1 MDFNLME
8 FEFLRPELLWLYIPA
23 CILIALI
30 IFQKQKHQGS
40 QTVIASHLAQFIMSD
55 AKKLTK
61 PSPIWIILFLII
73 GILAAA
79 GPSWQKHSVPVYQAK
94 HARVIVMDMSASMYS
109 TDIKPNRLSQA
120 RFKTLDMVELFK
132 EGETALVAYAGSAFT
147 ISPLTSDAQTLTNL
161 IPSLS
166 PDIMPEKGS
175 NVLAALDLA
184 KELLHQAGYL
194 NGEIIL
200 VTDGIDS
207 EDINDVSDYIADMD
221 YKLNIYAVATEQGA
235 PIKLPQEGFL
245 KDQYGQIVIPK
256 ANFASLNT
264 IAKKGAGLF
273 ANYRADNSDISVFN
287 SNLSAED
294 LQQELVEQEE
304 QTLWRIDGGIYLSL
318 LLLPIALLMLRQN
331 SALFILPLMLIS
343 IPSKDAHAISLN
355 DVWQSLSQNQDQKA
369 LQAYKNQ
376 DYKNASNTDLKDIK
390 GAAHYKESNFEA
402 ALSEFEQD
410 NSETGLYNQ
419 GNALAHLGKF
429 KEAIN
434 KYEQALAL
442 NPNFSQAK
450 DNLEIVKQLEQQ
462 KNQEQQ
468 QQGDDKQNG
477 DQQNQDDQQGE
488 GDKPEQNKDQ
498 QGDKQDNQQNSDNQ
512 EQQGLDEQKD
522 QEQSEDSQQS
532 SVDQKNADQEN
543 KPELD
548 EQTQETKEQEAQ
560 KTEEEKQAQ
569 QQEQQAAQQ
578 TQQEQAEKT
587 KEEMAMREVA
597 ELSNEEKEKA
607 QQLNQILRKVPDD
620 PATLLRNKMRLEYQ
634 NRLRQRTPQGVQKSW

>member
-30 IFQKQKHQGS
+30 LFQKQKHKGS

-55 AKKLTK
+55 AKKQTK
-61 PSPIWIILFLII
+61 PSSIWLMLFLLI
-73 GILAAA
+73 GVLAAA

-94 HARVIVMDMSASMYS
+94 HARVLVMDMSSSMFS

-132 EGETALVAYAGSAFT
+132 EGETALIAYAGSAFT

-166 PDIMPEKGS
+166 PEIMPEKGS
-175 NVLAALDLA
+175 NVLAALVLA
-184 KELLHQAGYL
+184 KELLQQAGYL
-194 NGEIIL
+194 NGDIIL

-207 EDINDVSDYIADMD
+207 EDMSDVSDFIADMD

-235 PIKLPQEGFL
+235 PIKLPQAGFL

-256 ANFASLNT
+256 ANFSALNNIT
-264 IAKKGAGLF
+264 KQGSGLF
-273 ANYRADNSDISVFN
+273 SNYQTDNSDIAIFN
-287 SNLSAED
+287 STLSADD
-294 LQQELVEQEE
+294 LQKQLVEQEE
-304 QTLWRIDGGIYLSL
+304 QTLWRIDGGIYLTL
-318 LLLPIALLMLRQN
+318 LLFPIALLMLRQN
-331 SALFILPLMLIS
+331 SALFILPLVLIS
-343 IPSKDAHAISLN
+343 MPSKNVYALSFD
-355 DVWQSLSQNQDQKA
+355 DVWQSISKNQDQKA
-369 LQAYKNQ
+369 LNAYKNQ
-376 DYKNASNTDLKDIK
+376 DYKSATDTDLKDIK

-410 NSETGLYNQ
+410 TSDKGLYNQ
-419 GNALAHLGKF
+419 GNALAHLGKY
-429 KEAIN
+429 KEAID
-434 KYEQALAL
+434 KYEQALSL
-442 NPNFSQAK
+442 NPDFSQAK

-462 KNQEQQ
+462 QQ
-468 QQGDDKQNG
+468 QKQQGDDKNQDG
-477 DQQNQDDQQGE
+477 DQSKKDDQQSE
-488 GDKPEQNKDQ
+488 GDKSEQNKDQ
-498 QGDKQDNQQNSDNQ
+498 QGDKQEDQKNGENQD
-512 EQQGLDEQKD
+512 
-522 QEQSEDSQQS
+522 QQS
-532 SVDQKNADQEN
+532 SDEQESDKNSDDSQESSADKKGSEQQN

-548 EQTQETKEQEAQ
+548 KQTQEPKEQETQ
-560 KTEEEKQAQ
+560 PSEEEKQAQ
-569 QQEQQAAQQ
+569 QQAQQAAQQ
-578 TQQEQAEKT
+578 TAQEQAEKT

>member
-30 IFQKQKHQGS
+30 MLQKQKHKGS

-55 AKKLTK
+55 AKKQSK
-61 PSPIWIILFLII
+61 PSSIWLILFLFI

-94 HARVIVMDMSASMYS
+94 HARVIVMDMSSSMYS
-109 TDIKPNRLSQA
+109 EDIKPNRLSQA

-132 EGETALVAYAGSAFT
+132 EGETALIAYAGSAFT

-166 PDIMPEKGS
+166 PEIMPEKGS
-175 NVLAALDLA
+175 NVLAALVLA
-184 KELLHQAGYL
+184 KELLQQAGYL
-194 NGEIIL
+194 NGDIIL

-207 EDINDVSDYIADMD
+207 EDMSDVSDFVAEMD

-235 PIKLPQEGFL
+235 PIKLPQAGFL

-256 ANFASLNT
+256 ANFAALNN
-264 IAKKGAGLF
+264 ISKSGSGLF
-273 ANYRADNSDISVFN
+273 SNYQTDNSDIAKFN
-287 SNLSAED
+287 STLSADD
-294 LQQELVEQEE
+294 LQQQLVEQEE
-304 QTLWRIDGGIYLSL
+304 QTLWRIDGGIYLTL

-331 SALFILPLMLIS
+331 SSLLIIPLVVFTMPSENAYALSF
-343 IPSKDAHAISLN
+343 D
-355 DVWQSLSQNQDQKA
+355 DFWQSITKNQDQKA
-369 LQAYKNQ
+369 LSAYKKQ
-376 DYKNASNTDLKDIK
+376 DYKNATDTELKDIK
-390 GAAHYKESNFEA
+390 GAAHYKENNFED

-410 NSETGLYNQ
+410 TSDKGLYNQ
-419 GNALAHLGKF
+419 ANTLAHLGKY
-429 KEAIN
+429 KEAIE

-442 NPNFSQAK
+442 NPEFSQAK
-450 DNLEIVKQLEQQ
+450 DNLEIVKQLEQLEQ
-462 KNQEQQ
+462 QKQQSDDKNQ
-468 QQGDDKQNG
+468 DS
-477 DQQNQDDQQGE
+477 DQSKKEDQQGE
-488 GDKPEQNKDQ
+488 GDKSEQNKDQ
-498 QGDKQDNQQNSDNQ
+498 QGDKQEDQQNSENQ
-512 EQQGLDEQKD
+512 EQQSSDEQDSDK
-522 QEQSEDSQQS
+522 QSDDSQES
-532 SVDQKNADQEN
+532 SADKKGSDQQN

-548 EQTQETKEQEAQ
+548 EQTQESKEQEAQ
-560 KTEEEKQAQ
+560 QSEEEKQAQ
-569 QQEQQAAQQ
+569 QQAQKEAQEAA
-578 TQQEQAEKT
+578 QEQAEKT

>member
-23 CILIALI
+23 SILIALVL
-30 IFQKQKHQGS
+30 FQKQKHKGS

-55 AKKLTK
+55 AKKQAK
-61 PSPIWIILFLII
+61 PSSLWLILFLLI
-73 GILAAA
+73 GVLAAA

-94 HARVIVMDMSASMYS
+94 HARVLVMDMSSSMFS

-132 EGETALVAYAGSAFT
+132 EGETALIAYAGSAFT
-147 ISPLTSDAQTLTNL
+147 ISPLTSDAHTLTNL

-166 PDIMPEKGS
+166 PEIMPEKGS
-175 NVLAALDLA
+175 NVLAALVLA
-184 KELLHQAGYL
+184 KDLLQQAGYL
-194 NGEIIL
+194 NGDIIL

-207 EDINDVSDYIADMD
+207 EDMSDVSDYIADVD

-235 PIKLPQEGFL
+235 PIKLPQAGFL

-256 ANFASLNT
+256 ANFSALSNL
-264 IAKKGAGLF
+264 AKQSSGLF
-273 ANYRADNSDISVFN
+273 ANYRADNSDIAIFN
-287 SNLSAED
+287 NTLSADD
-294 LQQELVEQEE
+294 LQQQLVEQEE
-304 QTLWRIDGGIYLSL
+304 QTLWRIDGGIYLTL

-331 SALFILPLMLIS
+331 STLFIIPLILITV
-343 IPSKDAHAISLN
+343 PSKNVYALSFD
-355 DVWQSLSQNQDQKA
+355 DVWQSLSKNQDQKA
-369 LQAYKNQ
+369 LSAYKNQ
-376 DYKNASNTDLKDIK
+376 DYKSASETELKDIK

-410 NSETGLYNQ
+410 TSDKGLYNQ
-419 GNALAHLGKF
+419 GNTLAHLGKY
-429 KEAIN
+429 KEAID
-434 KYEQALAL
+434 KYEQALSL
-442 NPNFSQAK
+442 NPDFSQAK

-462 KNQEQQ
+462 EKQK
-468 QQGDDKQNG
+468 QQGDDKNQDG
-477 DQQNQDDQQGE
+477 DQSKKDDQQGE
-488 GDKPEQNKDQ
+488 GEKSEQNKDQ
-498 QGDKQDNQQNSDNQ
+498 KGDKQDEQQNSDNQ
-512 EQQGLDEQKD
+512 EDSDQQDSDKKSD
-522 QEQSEDSQQS
+522 DSQES
-532 SVDQKNADQEN
+532 SADKKGSDQEN

-548 EQTQETKEQEAQ
+548 KQTQEEKEQEAQ
-560 KTEEEKQAQ
+560 QSEEEKQAQ
-569 QQEQQAAQQ
+569 QQKEAQKAE
-578 TQQEQAEKT
+578 QEQTEKT

>member
-23 CILIALI
+23 CILITLI
-30 IFQKQKHQGS
+30 MLQKQKHKGS

-55 AKKLTK
+55 GKKQTK
-61 PSPIWIILFLII
+61 PSSIWLVLFLLI
-73 GILAAA
+73 GVLAAA

-94 HARVIVMDMSASMYS
+94 HARVIVMDMSSSMYS
-109 TDIKPNRLSQA
+109 EDIKPNRLSQA

-132 EGETALVAYAGSAFT
+132 EGETALIAYAGSAFT

-166 PDIMPEKGS
+166 PEIMPEKGS
-175 NVLAALDLA
+175 NVLAALVLA
-184 KELLHQAGYL
+184 KELLQQAGYL
-194 NGEIIL
+194 NGDIIL

-207 EDINDVSDYIADMD
+207 EDMSDVSDYVADMD

-235 PIKLPQEGFL
+235 PIKLPQAGFL

-256 ANFASLNT
+256 ANFSALNNIT
-264 IAKKGAGLF
+264 KQGSGLF
-273 ANYRADNSDISVFN
+273 SNYQTNNSDIAIFN
-287 SNLSAED
+287 SSLSADD
-294 LQQELVEQEE
+294 LQQQLVEQEE
-304 QTLWRIDGGIYLSL
+304 QTLWRIDGGVYLTL

-331 SALFILPLMLIS
+331 SALFILPLVLIS
-343 IPSKDAHAISLN
+343 MPSKNAYALSFD

-369 LQAYKNQ
+369 LNAYKNQ
-376 DYKNASNTDLKDIK
+376 DYKSATDTKLKDIK

-410 NSETGLYNQ
+410 TSDKGLYNQ
-419 GNALAHLGKF
+419 ANTLAHLGKY
-429 KEAIN
+429 KAAID
-434 KYEQALAL
+434 KYEQALSL
-442 NPNFSQAK
+442 NPDFSQAK
-450 DNLEIVKQLEQQ
+450 DNLEIVKKLEQQ
-462 KNQEQQ
+462 EQQ
-468 QQGDDKQNG
+468 KQQGDDKNQDG
-477 DQQNQDDQQGE
+477 DQSKKDDQQSE
-488 GDKPEQNKDQ
+488 GDKSDKNKEQ
-498 QGDKQDNQQNSDNQ
+498 QGDKQEDQQNSENQ
-512 EQQGLDEQKD
+512 D
-522 QEQSEDSQQS
+522 QQS
-532 SVDQKNADQEN
+532 SDEQSSDKQSDDSRESSADKKGSDQEN

-548 EQTQETKEQEAQ
+548 EQTQEAKEQEAQ
-560 KTEEEKQAQ
+560 QSEEEKQAQ
-569 QQEQQAAQQ
+569 QQAQQAAQQ
-578 TQQEQAEKT
+578 SAQEQAEKT
-587 KEEMAMREVA
+587 KEEMLMREVA